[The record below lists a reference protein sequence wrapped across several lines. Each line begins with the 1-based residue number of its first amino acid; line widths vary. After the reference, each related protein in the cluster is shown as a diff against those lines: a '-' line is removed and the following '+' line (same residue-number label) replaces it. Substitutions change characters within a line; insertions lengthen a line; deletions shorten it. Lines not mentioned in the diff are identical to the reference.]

1 MYVSSTFSAR
11 TNEDVQITLISVD
24 EEEEVVSL
32 RLEKAVA
39 NRGSAIYVE
48 QVITL
53 PVRLWTELN
62 RKVQEGMKNNGHEA

>member
-11 TNEDVQITLISVD
+11 ENEDVQITLISID
-24 EEEEVVSL
+24 EEEQVVSV

-39 NRGSAIYVE
+39 DRGSAIYAE

-53 PVRLWTELN
+53 PVRLWTELS
-62 RKVQEGMKNNGHEA
+62 RKVQEGMNDNGSET